1 MRTPVSNRS
10 KWTREAILQRLGA
23 KMLKGEPLVF
33 GGAGIGLVA
42 KTIDRAGI
50 DIIMAYNTGPF
61 RMDGH
66 GSLSGYLA
74 YGDANQ
80 MTIDLAMSI
89 LPVVSNTPV
98 IAGIGAADPRR
109 DPVALID
116 TMLDLGYAGI
126 TNVPT
131 AGLYDGNFR
140 RQIDGTNL
148 GYPREIEL
156 IAACRKKDVFT
167 IAYAFTPEEAARMA
181 EAGADVIGAH
191 VGLTTGGLI
200 GSPEALAMEE
210 ACAATQ
216 KMTLA
221 ARKARADVI
230 VVAHGGP
237 FEDPASVQRAYETT
251 DVDGYLGASGIE
263 RLPVE
268 RALVATVEEFRKL
281 RLPRRNSRQS
291 QS

>member
-1 MRTPVSNRS
+1 MTTRTTRA
-10 KWTREAILQRLGA
+10 KWTRKSILDKLRA
-23 KMLKGEPLVF
+23 KIAKSEPLVL
-33 GGAGIGLVA
+33 GGAGVGLVA
-42 KTIDRAGI
+42 KAIDKAGI
-50 DIIMAYNTGPF
+50 DVIMAYNTGPF

-80 MTIDLAMSI
+80 ITIDLAMSI
-89 LPVVSNTPV
+89 LPAVTNTPV

-109 DPVALID
+109 DPIALID
-116 TMLDLGYAGI
+116 IMLELGYSGI

-140 RQIDGTNL
+140 QQIDGTNP

-156 IAACRKKDVFT
+156 IAACNEKDVFT
-167 IAYAFTPEEAARMA
+167 VAYVFSPEEAAAMTK
-181 EAGADVIGAH
+181 AGADVIGAH
-191 VGLTTGGLI
+191 VGLTTGGMI
-200 GSPEALAMEE
+200 GSPAALKTED
-210 ACAATQ
+210 ACAAIQ
-216 KMTLA
+216 EMTAA
-221 ARKARADVI
+221 AREINPDVI

-237 FEDPASVQRAYETT
+237 FEDPKSVQCAYQLT

-268 RALVATVEEFRKL
+268 KALSDIVAQYRNLEMPRTRKKV
-281 RLPRRNSRQS
+281 
-291 QS
+291 